1 LLIFFFFLG
10 RICARIL
17 ATKERESLLGHS
29 FPPGFVEGFL
39 QPVRQQQQRQPVFFA
54 IKRIPLI
61 VLATQMS
68 TSVRR
73 FEPVILEEKW
83 TSRIITKTEKVAF

>member
-1 LLIFFFFLG
+1 LEEFVQGFLPP
-10 RICARIL
+10 
-17 ATKERESLLGHS
+17 KRESHCWVIL
-29 FPPGFVEGFL
+29 FTPGFVEGFL

-54 IKRIPLI
+54 IKRKPLI

-73 FEPVILEEKW
+73 CEPLILEEKW